1 MTIRVDARKDL
12 GVTHTAVDGKK
23 YGFGAAHVAAT
34 YADDLQDISHN
45 EEFHRQWRVL
55 AEFPADTGQA
65 ASARQSLVNRYG
77 PDGSVLGFTFKTV
90 TSLDKKSRAVLVL
103 FDHEEGLS
111 NNPKFSGPPKFRDA
125 AFELAEPGTHIDIH
139 LEY

>member
-103 FDHEEGLS
+103 FDPTVIVAG
-111 NNPKFSGPPKFRDA
+111 R
-125 AFELAEPGTHIDIH
+125 LAEWKNHNADTVVAAAADTGDA
-139 LEY
+139 